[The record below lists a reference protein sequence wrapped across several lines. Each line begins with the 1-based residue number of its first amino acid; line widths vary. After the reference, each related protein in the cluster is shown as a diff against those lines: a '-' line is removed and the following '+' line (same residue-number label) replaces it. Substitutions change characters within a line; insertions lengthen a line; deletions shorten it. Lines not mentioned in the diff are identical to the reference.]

1 MSLKGYHEASLH
13 PPAAYD
19 AAAAATVW
27 DWGEALLD
35 KFAYMVHKKD
45 HQKNHTSAR
54 CTFKRNLHDDRV
66 VEVEMQ
72 VSLFLAPPPRVS
84 YFCCSANLTEDDH
97 GEQQGTRRLFVCEP
111 WVIATEGNLALLAL
125 CHGYNPAYYGES
137 NNYDYF
143 LYEAAASP
151 AGTPKLTCLP
161 QIQPEMLPAMGT
173 HCFSTGSIAVVRYS
187 SNIPTAAHK
196 IPLTPPTPI
205 LSPVVALPR
214 PQSIPFTPPP
224 LPSSTPPSPHI
235 LKPAPR
241 MMPVMPTGSRRSP
254 TTTSTPAI
262 PDTTSA
268 PTTPR
273 TLGGD
278 ARPLPL
284 QSHHR
289 LMTLCPARSSPS
301 TAPCPAPAPPVASW
315 AGSTS
320 GVACYSPTCSL
331 PPTPSAPRSAISPFQ
346 SRGSRKIASLLPQ
359 TLHTSFGTSP

>member
-187 SNIPTAAHK
+187 SNIPTDDACDAYRIAALAYDYFHPSHSGYYLCTYDSK
-196 IPLTPPTPI
+196 DPRWRRTPAA
-205 LSPVVALPR
+205 SPE
-214 PQSIPFTPPP
+214 SPPP
-224 LPSSTPPSPHI
+224 DDFVPGKIALANDSGIIRFVDLQVHAEPSP
-235 LKPAPR
+235 
-241 MMPVMPTGSRRSP
+241 RS
-254 TTTSTPAI
+254 
-262 PDTTSA
+262 
-268 PTTPR
+268 
-273 TLGGD
+273 
-278 ARPLPL
+278 
-284 QSHHR
+284 Q
-289 LMTLCPARSSPS
+289 
-301 TAPCPAPAPPVASW
+301 
-315 AGSTS
+315 
-320 GVACYSPTCSL
+320 
-331 PPTPSAPRSAISPFQ
+331 TPS
-346 SRGSRKIASLLPQ
+346 GWTVVTW
-359 TLHTSFGTSP
+359 TLEGRA